1 MTTDGSDPAAVTT
14 SAPDRAAVT
23 DSPDPAAV
31 IEAFGLTGPVTGW
44 EPVGGA
50 WSNRVY
56 RLDAGGR
63 RYAVKEMRNP
73 WAEPRWQ
80 EWLAESWSFEQRAIA
95 AGVAAPQPVPNP
107 ADGSCLAWVRRLTR
121 ASQPSQASP
130 DAPVR
135 VHHWTV
141 GAPAG
146 PGPIDAAAARWAG
159 RALATLHGLRI
170 TPRDRG
176 LFPVTSTA
184 TAERWPEL
192 TEAARR
198 SKAAWANAMEEAAPS
213 VALIADLAR
222 AAGFRPDQ
230 EVMTHGDID
239 QKNLLLT
246 ASGPV
251 LCDWD
256 LAAPFV
262 PRRELAEVAMSLAAW
277 ADMSIA
283 REVVRS
289 YRQAGGDD
297 TEIEPAD
304 LGQSMMIGLDWVAFN
319 VERAIGLRP
328 AAAPEASLARGLV
341 PTLLAAI
348 PAQAATATRL
358 RDLDARTGPG

>member
-1 MTTDGSDPAAVTT
+1 VTTDE
-14 SAPDRAAVT
+14 
-23 DSPDPAAV
+23 PDPAAV
-31 IEAFGLTGPVTGW
+31 AEAFGLPGPVTGW

-107 ADGSCLAWVRRLTR
+107 ADGSCLAWVRRLR
-121 ASQPSQASP
+121 QNSQIT

-135 VHHWTV
+135 VHHWTA

-146 PGPIDAAAARWAG
+146 TGPVHAETARWAG
-159 RALATLHGLRI
+159 RVLATLHGLRI
-170 TPRDRG
+170 TPQDRS

-184 TAERWPEL
+184 TADRWPEL
-192 TEAARR
+192 TQAARHGQAPWIR
-198 SKAAWANAMEEAAPS
+198 AMEEAAPA
-213 VALIADLAR
+213 VARIADLAR
-222 AAGFRPDQ
+222 AAGFRPGQ

-246 ASGPV
+246 ASGPA

-256 LAAPFV
+256 LAAPLV
-262 PRRELAEVAMSLAAW
+262 PRRELADVAMSLAAW
-277 ADMSIA
+277 TETAIA
-283 REVVRS
+283 REVIRS
-289 YRQAGGDD
+289 YRLAGGDD
-297 TEIEPAD
+297 TPIEPAD

-328 AAAPEASLARGLV
+328 AATAEVSLARGIV
-341 PTLLAAI
+341 PGLLAAI
-348 PAQAATATRL
+348 PVQAAAASRV
-358 RDLDARTGPG
+358 RDLDAPMGPG

>member
-1 MTTDGSDPAAVTT
+1 MA
-14 SAPDRAAVT
+14 T

-31 IEAFGLTGPVTGW
+31 VEAFGLPGPATGW

-80 EWLAESWSFEQRAIA
+80 EWLAEAWSFEQVAIA
-95 AGVAAPQPVPNP
+95 AGIAAPRPVPNP
-107 ADGSCLAWVRRLTR
+107 ADGSCLARVGRLTQN
-121 ASQPSQASP
+121 SQHQQNCQNCQHRQ
-130 DAPVR
+130 DGLGAPVR
-135 VHHWTV
+135 VHHWTAGV
-141 GAPAG
+141 PVG
-146 PGPIDAAAARWAG
+146 PGPVDAATARWAG
-159 RALATLHGLRI
+159 RVLAILHGLRI
-170 TPRDRG
+170 MPEDRS

-192 TEAARR
+192 TEAVRQNAVRQNNA
-198 SKAAWANAMEEAAPS
+198 SWASAMEEAAPS
-213 VALIADLAR
+213 VALMADLAR

-246 ASGPV
+246 TSGPV

-256 LAAPFV
+256 LAAPLV
-262 PRRELAEVAMSLAAW
+262 PRRELADVAMSLAAW
-277 ADMSIA
+277 TETAIA

-289 YRQAGGDD
+289 YRRAGGDD
-297 TEIEPAD
+297 TRIEPAD

-328 AAAPEASLARGLV
+328 APGAEASLARGLV
-341 PTLLAAI
+341 PGLLAAI
-348 PAQAATATRL
+348 PAQVAAAARV
-358 RDLDARTGPG
+358 RDLDAPAGPG